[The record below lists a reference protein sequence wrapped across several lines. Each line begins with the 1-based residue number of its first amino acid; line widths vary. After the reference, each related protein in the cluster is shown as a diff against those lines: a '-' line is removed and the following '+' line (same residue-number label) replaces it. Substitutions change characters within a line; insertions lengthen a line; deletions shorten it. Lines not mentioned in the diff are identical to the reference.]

1 MAVGISSPAAP
12 AATAP
17 RLLAGPEV
25 APQTPGGAAPSTTS
39 TTTPVT
45 EPRGMTVSLIRRSAE
60 EKAAVAAMKAADKA
74 LNENSDRE
82 RRAGIR
88 HETPE
93 YRRLN
98 AVANEAAAK
107 VSFWHGGTK
116 RGR

>member
-1 MAVGISSPAAP
+1 
-12 AATAP
+12 
-17 RLLAGPEV
+17 
-25 APQTPGGAAPSTTS
+25 
-39 TTTPVT
+39 
-45 EPRGMTVSLIRRSAE
+45 
-60 EKAAVAAMKAADKA
+60 MKAADRR

-93 YRRLN
+93 YQRLN
-98 AVANEAAAK
+98 RRANEAAAE